1 VVYLPN
7 NLGEIDELKIAID
20 SLYSIDKAVNT
31 IFRITNMWYF
41 ENPITTMATAKS
53 VLTNLKK
60 KLADL

>member
-1 VVYLPN
+1 MVYLPN